1 MTAPSFTS
9 SRAGQRH
16 PSCRQPQA
24 HPYPSN
30 VDAPW
35 KQMSHAFSWAA
46 EQDFMKGDMRGMKTE
61 DWVRQQQTFC
71 HSSRKEIY
79 MVPRSPLVKSRTQDW
94 EEVIYVY
101 EIGEDIRMKDDQAHR
116 VALEREKARA
126 RIQEELRRIEARFE
140 EKREAE
146 RRERIEQAKRRA
158 HAELIRE
165 KEKRIRD
172 RAKLDKLV
180 VDAWTGYESRW
191 ISLMTSLDPLD
202 FKTIPW
208 PVIQPARGLGDITPE
223 AIATFLFCPLH
234 SPQLSR
240 KERIRNAQ
248 LRWHPDR
255 FRRLMGRVKAE
266 DKAKVEEAVGTVA
279 RCLNDLRN
287 KL

>member
-1 MTAPSFTS
+1 
-9 SRAGQRH
+9 
-16 PSCRQPQA
+16 
-24 HPYPSN
+24 
-30 VDAPW
+30 
-35 KQMSHAFSWAA
+35 
-46 EQDFMKGDMRGMKTE
+46 MKGDMRGMKTE
-61 DWVRQQQTFC
+61 DWVRQQQTYC
-71 HSSRKEIY
+71 HSSRKDLY
-79 MVPRSPLVKSRTQDW
+79 SVPRSPLVKSRTQEW

-101 EIGEDIRMKDDQAHR
+101 EVGGGVRMRDDQAHR

-126 RIQEELRRIEARFE
+126 RIQEELRRIEARFD

-146 RRERIEQAKRRA
+146 RRERVEQAKRKA

-165 KEKRIRD
+165 KEKRARD

-180 VDAWTGYESRW
+180 VDAWTSYESRW
-191 ISLMTSLDPLD
+191 TSLMTSPDPLD

-208 PVIQPARGLGDITPE
+208 PVTKPARGPGHVTPE
-223 AIATFLFCPLH
+223 AIAAFLFSQLH

-240 KERIRNAQ
+240 KDRIRNAQ

-255 FRRLMGRVKAE
+255 FRRLMGRVKAG
-266 DKAKVEEAVGTVA
+266 DKAKVEEAVGIVA

>member
-1 MTAPSFTS
+1 
-9 SRAGQRH
+9 
-16 PSCRQPQA
+16 
-24 HPYPSN
+24 
-30 VDAPW
+30 
-35 KQMSHAFSWAA
+35 MSHAFSWAA
-46 EQDFMKGDMRGMKTE
+46 EQDFIKGNMRGMKTE
-61 DWVRQQQTFC
+61 DWVRQQQTYC
-71 HSSRKEIY
+71 RKNKEDFY
-79 MVPRSPLVKSRTQDW
+79 SVPRSPLRKSHPEEW

-101 EIGEDIRMKDDQAHR
+101 EIGGGVRMRDDQARR
-116 VALEREKARA
+116 VAIERENARA

-146 RRERIEQAKRRA
+146 RRERVEQARRRA
-158 HAELIRE
+158 HAGLIRE
-165 KEKRIRD
+165 EKRVRD
-172 RAKLDKLV
+172 RPKLDKLI
-180 VDAWTGYESRW
+180 VDAWTNYESQW
-191 ISLMTSLDPLD
+191 TSLMTSSGPLE

-208 PVIQPARGLGDITPE
+208 PVTKPAKNPGDVTPE
-223 AIATFLFCPLH
+223 TIATLLFSQLH

-266 DKAKVEEAVGTVA
+266 DKAKVEEAVGIVA